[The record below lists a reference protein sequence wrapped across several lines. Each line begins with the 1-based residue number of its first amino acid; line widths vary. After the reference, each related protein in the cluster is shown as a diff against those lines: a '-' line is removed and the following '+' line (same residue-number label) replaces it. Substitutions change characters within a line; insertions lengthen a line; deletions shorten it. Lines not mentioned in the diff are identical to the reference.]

1 MADVSEILAG
11 LQQAAANAYDGGEE
25 TGALQREKG
34 NPLLD
39 FRVNDDFKVNF
50 SDNKLHVTY
59 TMEKP
64 KDRYHQE
71 DVEANVEDAIEGLVK
86 YLKKEYKKV
95 VGKSISLK
103 KVGKVEE
110 DTEEI
115 SGLRVTVRGRGTYEI
130 AGL

>member
-1 MADVSEILAG
+1 MADISEILAG
-11 LQQAAANAYDGGEE
+11 IQQAAANAYDGGEE

-59 TMEKP
+59 TIEKP
-64 KDRYHQE
+64 KERYYQE
-71 DVEANVEDAIEGLVK
+71 DVEADVEDAIEGLVK
-86 YLKKEYKKV
+86 YLKKEYKKI

-103 KVGKVEE
+103 KVGKIEE

-115 SGLRVTVRGRGTYEI
+115 SGLRVTVKGRGTYEI